1 MFTGLVEATGTILGR
16 KMNGESGQIVIESA
30 RRFPDL
36 TAGESI
42 AVNGACLTLESGMK
56 GGPLTFHVMRETF
69 DRTNLGSLPA
79 GSLVNMERAL
89 PANGRLGGHLV
100 AGHVDATGRI
110 LSFRRRNS
118 DLELEIELPEP
129 LREYFVEKGS
139 VAVDGI
145 SLTVENVLENRF
157 HIGIIPTTW
166 RETAIHTRKPG
177 DIVNLETDLIG
188 KYVISFLK
196 KQTEKK
202 ESHVTMEMLAGAGFL

>member
-1 MFTGLVEATGTILGR
+1 M
-16 KMNGESGQIVIESA
+16 
-30 RRFPDL
+30 
-36 TAGESI
+36 
-42 AVNGACLTLESGMK
+42 
-56 GGPLTFHVMRETF
+56 
-69 DRTNLGSLPA
+69 TNHIP
-79 GSLVNMERAL
+79 EAL
-89 PANGRLGGHLV
+89 PRLPV
-100 AGHVDATGRI
+100 TP
-110 LSFRRRNS
+110 
-118 DLELEIELPEP
+118 PEP

-145 SLTVENVLENRF
+145 SLTVEIVLENRF
-157 HIGIIPTTW
+157 RIGIIPTTW